1 MAQAQVRV
9 LPSAR
14 NTVMVV
20 DDQSTGRAILEQVV
34 RSLDDRVLVESFA
47 RPVDAVVWATRHV
60 SDLVLVDY
68 MMPDMDGIEFAKRLR
83 ALPGYEHVPI
93 VMVTVHDDRKV
104 RYAALDAGI
113 TDFLTKPVDAR
124 ECLARCR
131 NLLTLRRQQL
141 ALEDRRRLLEHMV
154 EDATREVRE
163 REKETLLR
171 LARAGEFRDEETGFH
186 LIRMSRYS
194 RLIASAIG
202 LERDEAETVELAAPL
217 HDIGKIG
224 IPDQILLKPGKL
236 DDAEWEVMR
245 RHPVIGHE
253 ILKGSASKYVRM
265 GALIALGHHE
275 KYDGSGYPNGLV
287 GDHIPLCA
295 RIVAVADVYDAL
307 TTARPYKGAWKSAQA
322 LRIPAR
328 RSAASTSTRAW
339 STPSARCRRRSSR
352 CRTSGASRPR
362 RRAAADGRAGRSGE
376 ICSGCARA
384 SPRGPTPSTSRAS
397 LRLIIGALLVRV
409 PAAGHA
415 RRYEREMIL
424 WIGGAQFV
432 LGAAHLPAHR
442 LHDAHLAGAARVRAA
457 RRRRARSPAYMA
469 LCGESAAPLF
479 LIYIWVTLGSGFR
492 FGAAL
497 PGLRAGDERRRL
509 RHRDLPERRGGAS
522 TPRSASGCWSACSP
536 SACTCCRWCGA
547 CSTRWRAPRRPTRRS
562 AASSRW

>member
-1 MAQAQVRV
+1 MARAEVRV

-34 RSLDDRVLVESFA
+34 RSLDERVAVEGFA

-68 MMPDMDGIEFAKRLR
+68 MMPDMDGIEFVRRLR

-104 RYAALDAGI
+104 RYAALDVGI

-131 NLLTLRRQQL
+131 NLLTLRRQHL
-141 ALEDRRRLLEHMV
+141 VLEDRKRLLEHMV

-171 LARAGEFRDEETGFH
+171 LARAGEFRDEETGYH

-194 RLIASAIG
+194 RLIANA
-202 LERDEAETVELAAPL
+202 LTLDYDEAETVELAAPL

-224 IPDQILLKPGKL
+224 IPDGILLKEGGL
-236 DDAEWEVMR
+236 DETEWQVMR
-245 RHPVIGHE
+245 RHPLIGHE

-295 RIVAVADVYDAL
+295 RIVAIADVYDAL
-307 TTARPYKGAWKSAQA
+307 TSVRPYKDAWASAKALDYVATQA
-322 LRIPAR
+322 
-328 RSAASTSTRAW
+328 
-339 STPSARCRRRSSR
+339 
-352 CRTSGASRPR
+352 GKHFDPR
-362 RRAAADGRAGRSGE
+362 LVEAFAGMKKEVLQVQNEWRD
-376 ICSGCARA
+376 
-384 SPRGPTPSTSRAS
+384 
-397 LRLIIGALLVRV
+397 V
-409 PAAGHA
+409 PA
-415 RRYEREMIL
+415 
-424 WIGGAQFV
+424 
-432 LGAAHLPAHR
+432 
-442 LHDAHLAGAARVRAA
+442 
-457 RRRRARSPAYMA
+457 
-469 LCGESAAPLF
+469 
-479 LIYIWVTLGSGFR
+479 
-492 FGAAL
+492 
-497 PGLRAGDERRRL
+497 PG
-509 RHRDLPERRGGAS
+509 
-522 TPRSASGCWSACSP
+522 
-536 SACTCCRWCGA
+536 
-547 CSTRWRAPRRPTRRS
+547 
-562 AASSRW
+562 

>member
-1 MAQAQVRV
+1 MAKAQVRL

-14 NTVMVV
+14 NTIMVV

-34 RSLDDRVLVESFA
+34 RGLDERVAVEGFA

-68 MMPDMDGIEFAKRLR
+68 MMPEMDGIEFVKRLR

-93 VMVTVHDDRKV
+93 VMITVHDDRKV

-113 TDFLTKPVDAR
+113 TDFLTKPIDAR

-131 NLLTLRRQQL
+131 NLLTLRRQHVV
-141 ALEDRRRLLEHMV
+141 LEDRRRLLEHMV

-171 LARAGEFRDEETGFH
+171 LARAGEFRDEETGYH

-194 RLIASAIG
+194 RLIANAIG
-202 LERDEAETVELAAPL
+202 LDADEAETVELAAPL

-224 IPDQILLKPGKL
+224 IPDHILLKADKL
-236 DDAEWEVMR
+236 DGAEWEVMR

-307 TTARPYKGAWKSAQA
+307 TSVRPYKNAWGSEQA
-322 LRIPAR
+322 FEYV
-328 RSAASTSTRAW
+328 T
-339 STPSARCRRRSSR
+339 
-352 CRTSGASRPR
+352 GQ
-362 RRAAADGRAGRSGE
+362 AGRHFDPRMVEAFSGMKKQVLQVQYE
-376 ICSGCARA
+376 WRD
-384 SPRGPTPSTSRAS
+384 P
-397 LRLIIGALLVRV
+397 LL
-409 PAAGHA
+409 PH
-415 RRYEREMIL
+415 
-424 WIGGAQFV
+424 
-432 LGAAHLPAHR
+432 
-442 LHDAHLAGAARVRAA
+442 
-457 RRRRARSPAYMA
+457 
-469 LCGESAAPLF
+469 
-479 LIYIWVTLGSGFR
+479 
-492 FGAAL
+492 
-497 PGLRAGDERRRL
+497 
-509 RHRDLPERRGGAS
+509 
-522 TPRSASGCWSACSP
+522 
-536 SACTCCRWCGA
+536 
-547 CSTRWRAPRRPTRRS
+547 
-562 AASSRW
+562 

>member
-1 MAQAQVRV
+1 MAKAQLRV

-34 RSLDDRVLVESFA
+34 RGLDERVVVEGFA

-68 MMPDMDGIEFAKRLR
+68 MMPEMDGIEFVKRLR

-93 VMVTVHDDRKV
+93 VMITVHDDRKV

-113 TDFLTKPVDAR
+113 TDFLTKPIDAR

-131 NLLTLRRQQL
+131 NLLTLRRQHVV
-141 ALEDRRRLLEHMV
+141 LEDRKRLLEHMV

-171 LARAGEFRDEETGFH
+171 LARAGEFRDEETGYH

-202 LERDEAETVELAAPL
+202 LDPDEAETVELAAPL

-224 IPDQILLKPGKL
+224 IPDHILLKADKL
-236 DDAEWEVMR
+236 DGTEWEVMR

-307 TTARPYKGAWKSAQA
+307 TSVRPYKNAWPSEQA
-322 LRIPAR
+322 FEYV
-328 RSAASTSTRAW
+328 TTQ
-339 STPSARCRRRSSR
+339 
-352 CRTSGASRPR
+352 
-362 RRAAADGRAGRSGE
+362 AGRHFDPRMVEAFSGMKKQVLQVQHE
-376 ICSGCARA
+376 WRD
-384 SPRGPTPSTSRAS
+384 P
-397 LRLIIGALLVRV
+397 LL
-409 PAAGHA
+409 PH
-415 RRYEREMIL
+415 
-424 WIGGAQFV
+424 
-432 LGAAHLPAHR
+432 
-442 LHDAHLAGAARVRAA
+442 
-457 RRRRARSPAYMA
+457 
-469 LCGESAAPLF
+469 
-479 LIYIWVTLGSGFR
+479 
-492 FGAAL
+492 
-497 PGLRAGDERRRL
+497 
-509 RHRDLPERRGGAS
+509 
-522 TPRSASGCWSACSP
+522 
-536 SACTCCRWCGA
+536 
-547 CSTRWRAPRRPTRRS
+547 
-562 AASSRW
+562 

>member
-1 MAQAQVRV
+1 MVKAQVRV

-34 RSLDDRVLVESFA
+34 RSLDERVAVEGFA

-68 MMPDMDGIEFAKRLR
+68 MMPDMDGIEFVKRLR

-141 ALEDRRRLLEHMV
+141 VLEDRRRLLEHMV
-154 EDATREVRE
+154 ADATREVRE

-171 LARAGEFRDEETGFH
+171 LARAGEYRDEETGYH

-194 RLIASAIG
+194 RLIASAVG
-202 LERDEAETVELAAPL
+202 LGDDETETVELAAPL

-224 IPDQILLKPGKL
+224 IPDQILLKPDKL
-236 DDAEWEVMR
+236 DDAEWQVMQ

-275 KYDGSGYPNGLV
+275 KYNGSGYPNGLV

-307 TTARPYKGAWKSAQA
+307 TSVRPYKTAWAADKAFQHLAAQA
-322 LRIPAR
+322 
-328 RSAASTSTRAW
+328 SQHFD
-339 STPSARCRRRSSR
+339 
-352 CRTSGASRPR
+352 PR
-362 RRAAADGRAGRSGE
+362 
-376 ICSGCARA
+376 
-384 SPRGPTPSTSRAS
+384 
-397 LRLIIGALLVRV
+397 LVE
-409 PAAGHA
+409 A
-415 RRYEREMIL
+415 
-424 WIGGAQFV
+424 F
-432 LGAAHLPAHR
+432 
-442 LHDAHLAGAARVRAA
+442 LAMKKEVVQIQNEWLD
-457 RRRRARSPAYMA
+457 P
-469 LCGESAAPLF
+469 PLQ
-479 LIYIWVTLGSGFR
+479 R
-492 FGAAL
+492 
-497 PGLRAGDERRRL
+497 
-509 RHRDLPERRGGAS
+509 
-522 TPRSASGCWSACSP
+522 
-536 SACTCCRWCGA
+536 
-547 CSTRWRAPRRPTRRS
+547 
-562 AASSRW
+562 